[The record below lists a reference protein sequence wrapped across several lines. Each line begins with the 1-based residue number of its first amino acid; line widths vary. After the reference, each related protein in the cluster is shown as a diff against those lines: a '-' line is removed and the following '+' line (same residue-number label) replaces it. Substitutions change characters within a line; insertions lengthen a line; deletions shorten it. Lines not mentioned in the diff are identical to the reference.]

1 MSRILGKN
9 EILFVYVDGSTDAY
23 LPVACLTSNGVE
35 TTFNFNDGTVTKCDS
50 SPAQT
55 PTTITSTIPFEG
67 VTDNKTGSLSYAALL
82 ALAIESFENNDPLF
96 FKIETTDAADV
107 VTTEYAKG
115 FITDLS
121 KTSDAEGEQ
130 TFSGNVNVL
139 TGKFSPTDLQGV

>member
-9 EILFVYVDGSTDAY
+9 EILFVYVDGATDAY

-35 TTFNFNDGTVTKCDS
+35 TTFNFNDGTITKCDS
-50 SPAQT
+50 SPAPT
-55 PTTITSTIPFEG
+55 PTTIASTIPFEG
-67 VTDNKTGSLSYAALL
+67 VTDNKAGSLSYATLL
-82 ALAIESFENNDPLF
+82 ALAIDSFENNNPLF
-96 FKIETTDAADV
+96 FKVETTDSDDV

-115 FITDLS
+115 YITDLS